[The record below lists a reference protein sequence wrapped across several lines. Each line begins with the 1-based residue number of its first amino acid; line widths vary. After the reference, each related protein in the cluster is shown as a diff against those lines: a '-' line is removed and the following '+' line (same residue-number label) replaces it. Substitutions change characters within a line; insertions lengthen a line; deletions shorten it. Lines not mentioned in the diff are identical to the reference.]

1 MSLSHQATLRTSIL
15 AIVVIYKRSPSES
28 RSLCS
33 LVDVLNANPD
43 LAEYFSLIVYDN
55 SPYRQSFDM
64 DVNVQVMYKHDP
76 TNAGLATAY
85 NFALALAQQKHN
97 EWLLLLDQD
106 TSPTVGFLTELVAC
120 GNKLRSEEN
129 VASMVPRLL
138 VGGRVHS
145 PMTDFIDQI
154 RYQFSV
160 IGHIRHKFRRTN
172 HAVGPEVEGVQ
183 QRRLIA
189 YNSGATLRVSALHAI
204 GGFPKEFWLDFLDH
218 AVFHALSLQGYKMY
232 IMKSVIEHE
241 GSQLTVSA
249 VPAWRQRNI
258 LFAQIRFVKHYG
270 NLLDR
275 WLYRVYILR
284 YSRTLWIEYP
294 DRRLWKEAAWQ
305 ALRFETRTER
315 PPGDEGKTHDH

>member
-106 TSPTVGFLTELVAC
+106 TSPTVGF
-120 GNKLRSEEN
+120 
-129 VASMVPRLL
+129 
-138 VGGRVHS
+138 
-145 PMTDFIDQI
+145 
-154 RYQFSV
+154 
-160 IGHIRHKFRRTN
+160 
-172 HAVGPEVEGVQ
+172 
-183 QRRLIA
+183 
-189 YNSGATLRVSALHAI
+189 
-204 GGFPKEFWLDFLDH
+204 
-218 AVFHALSLQGYKMY
+218 
-232 IMKSVIEHE
+232 
-241 GSQLTVSA
+241 
-249 VPAWRQRNI
+249 
-258 LFAQIRFVKHYG
+258 
-270 NLLDR
+270 
-275 WLYRVYILR
+275 
-284 YSRTLWIEYP
+284 
-294 DRRLWKEAAWQ
+294 
-305 ALRFETRTER
+305 
-315 PPGDEGKTHDH
+315 